1 MYLAGLRESEV
12 VTLTVADADLEGA
25 SLYVRGKGRKDRRVP
40 ITPRLVRILRLWI
53 DGWRARSIGADSPWL
68 FLHMWSH
75 HRFNGLPLNPKAI
88 WNLVRKKVVPVLGRK
103 VTPHSFRHS
112 YATHVYEESADL
124 NLAKSLLGHVSIGT
138 TAIYAHV
145 TPRKQREKLAEYL
158 GEARGYKRRA
168 PDAYVQ
174 PSQRDASG
182 RWLKNTESE

>member
-1 MYLAGLRESEV
+1 
-12 VTLTVADADLEGA
+12 
-25 SLYVRGKGRKDRRVP
+25 
-40 ITPRLVRILRLWI
+40 
-53 DGWRARSIGADSPWL
+53 
-68 FLHMWSH
+68 MWSH
-75 HRFNGLPLNPKAI
+75 HRFNGQPLNPKAI

-112 YATHVYEESADL
+112 YATHIYEESADL
-124 NLAKSLLGHVSIGT
+124 NLAKSLLGHVSIET

-145 TPRKQREKLAEYL
+145 TPRKQRERLAEYL

-168 PDAYVQ
+168 SDAYVQ